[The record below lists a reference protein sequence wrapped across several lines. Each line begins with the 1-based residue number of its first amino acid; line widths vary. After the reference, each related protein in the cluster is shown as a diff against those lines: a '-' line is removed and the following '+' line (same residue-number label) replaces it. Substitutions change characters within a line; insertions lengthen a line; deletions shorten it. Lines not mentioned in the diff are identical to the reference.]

1 MPNPKHVRI
10 EQATLRKQILKL
22 VNKCEICGDSTKEI
36 LQVHHIVPVKQGGTN
51 NADNLIVLC
60 PNCHYKAH
68 RGIITIQELQK
79 HINPNIILKAIKN
92 KKSRPKQN
100 VSLIGNMI
108 KNKLEFEYF
117 LKGKLA
123 ENGLNLAK
131 LATMMETSQQN
142 ISQRLKRCGFDYV
155 EICRIADLLNYD
167 IVWIKR
173 DN

>member
-1 MPNPKHVRI
+1 MSNPKHIRN

-22 VNKCEICGDSTKEI
+22 VNKCDICGDFTKEI
-36 LQVHHIVPVKQGGTN
+36 LQVHHIIPVKEGGTN

-100 VSLIGNMI
+100 VSLIGSMI

-117 LKGKLA
+117 IKSKLA
-123 ENGLNLAK
+123 ESGLNLSK
-131 LATMMETSQQN
+131 LAMLFETSPQN
-142 ISQRLKRCGFDYV
+142 IAQRLKRCGFDYI
-155 EICRIADLLNYD
+155 EISKIADLLGYD
-167 IVWIKR
+167 IEWIKR
-173 DN
+173 N